1 VPFNDL
7 LSILWQW
14 GVFLPPARG
23 VSNQFRAE
31 YTGGR
36 SATPQGRLAD
46 LGRAIEALRAEA
58 RAYRRQ
64 RRNWVAAFQAAD
76 RDAQAGECERR
87 HRRLLVVLAGGE
99 KRKRKGA

>member
-14 GVFLPPARG
+14 GYFVPPARG
-23 VSNQFRAE
+23 VSNQLRSE

-36 SATPQGRLAD
+36 SATPQDRLAD
-46 LGRAIEALRAEA
+46 LGRAIEVLRAEA

-76 RDAQAGECERR
+76 RDAQADECERCR
-87 HRRLLVVLAGGE
+87 RRLLVVLAGGE
-99 KRKRKGA
+99 KRERKEA